1 MSLRLYDRQRS
12 VDAFLGG
19 RLFAGTAAGA
29 ATAEEGSTMRK
40 LALLT
45 ALLCA
50 LAVAVGGGSA
60 GNRHNEG
67 GTVFETERS
76 LGSVSAFDAATG
88 EVLWSSKT
96 GLSPI
101 GVTRPRGTEK
111 VYTSDEGSNQ
121 MSVFDEETGTLL
133 TTIPMGAGPHHQM
146 ASRNGKRIYVGEFF
160 QNTVGVVDTRSD
172 TEIANWVANPDPL
185 ARTHAVFIT
194 RNGKDLYA
202 TDTRLDRTQPGDV
215 AHLDARTGERLCN
228 IMVGADPSE
237 ILVRSNGKIG
247 YVSVRR
253 ENKIKELD
261 LRGDCPRLTGREAVI
276 GTMPDTLHLTHDGRT
291 LIVTLRGVPAQIS
304 YLDTETF
311 AVQIVD
317 IPGHVTT
324 GHHWLSGDDRYTYV
338 ASETPGSLS
347 VVDNETRAVVADYA
361 YPTPGGVRPHGVFFV
376 RDVLKDEDSEDD

>member
-1 MSLRLYDRQRS
+1 
-12 VDAFLGG
+12 
-19 RLFAGTAAGA
+19 
-29 ATAEEGSTMRK
+29 MRK

-60 GNRHNEG
+60 GSRDSEG

-88 EVLWSSKT
+88 KVLWSSKT

-121 MSVFDEETGTLL
+121 MSVFDEENGTLL
-133 TTIPMGAGPHHQM
+133 RTIPMGAGPHHVM
-146 ASRNGKRIYVGEFF
+146 ASRNGRRIYVGEFF

-202 TDTRLDRTQPGDV
+202 TDTRVDRTQ
-215 AHLDARTGERLCN
+215 
-228 IMVGADPSE
+228 
-237 ILVRSNGKIG
+237 
-247 YVSVRR
+247 
-253 ENKIKELD
+253 D
-261 LRGDCPRLTGREAVI
+261 LRSAAAQTSPQ
-276 GTMPDTLHLTHDGRT
+276 
-291 LIVTLRGVPAQIS
+291 PA
-304 YLDTETF
+304 
-311 AVQIVD
+311 A
-317 IPGHVTT
+317 
-324 GHHWLSGDDRYTYV
+324 
-338 ASETPGSLS
+338 
-347 VVDNETRAVVADYA
+347 
-361 YPTPGGVRPHGVFFV
+361 
-376 RDVLKDEDSEDD
+376 